1 MNTLRLSTL
10 SLSLAIAVMT
20 LGYANPSFADKPDI
34 NDCEEPAAGHCHDDD
49 GNGETSAV
57 YTAKLTMGGFIFRD
71 MNDNSAIAVTVTPN
85 KRGNSY
91 HSKVALDMSRPLNST
106 DQMAWDIVFGSCA
119 NLLTTKP
126 PLGVAVADNW
136 TIDNSGGNKA
146 GTVDSDIRIR
156 FKDVE
161 ATGCK
166 DVDISFDLI
175 GVILAADGPF
185 LPVKKDDTSS
195 FTLTQFVIFGDAKRG
210 ESCRSG
216 VQDLQVEEEDLQ
228 VYSVLEITR
237 TK

>member
-71 MNDNSAIAVTVTPN
+71 KDATAIAVTVTPN

-91 HSKVALDMSRPLNST
+91 HSEVALDMSPPDNST
-106 DQMAWDIVFGSCA
+106 DQMAWDEVFIKCA
-119 NLLTTKP
+119 NLLTTLP
-126 PLGVAVADNW
+126 IQSVSVADNW

>member
-91 HSKVALDMSRPLNST
+91 HSKVALDMSRPPDIPPDDPT
-106 DQMAWDIVFGSCA
+106 DDQMAWDIVFGSCA
-119 NLLTTKP
+119 NLLTTNP

-146 GTVDSDIRIR
+146 GTVGSDIRIR

-161 ATGCK
+161 AEGS
-166 DVDISFDLI
+166 DVDINFDLI
-175 GVILAADGPF
+175 GVLDDPF
-185 LPVKKDDTSS
+185 LPVGNDTSS
-195 FTLTQFVIFGDAKRG
+195 FTLTQFVIFGDKKRG

-216 VQDLQVEEEDLQ
+216 VQYLKVEDMQ

-237 TK
+237 TQ